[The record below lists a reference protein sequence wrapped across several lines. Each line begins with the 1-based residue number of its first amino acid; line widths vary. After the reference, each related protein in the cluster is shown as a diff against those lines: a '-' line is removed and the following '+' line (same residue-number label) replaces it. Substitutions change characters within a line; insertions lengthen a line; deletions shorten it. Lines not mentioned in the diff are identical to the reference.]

1 MLNQLNVMTM
11 PNWATL
17 SYACITNDEK
27 EAKKLYNAIHDIDKR
42 RNPLA
47 KSDFGRLWLG
57 CFVRQLG
64 GDEKKIHCRGEITDY
79 DIETDNDQYVVK
91 IHQETAWCEM
101 EEVRFLI
108 EKTFPTIKVLYIVE
122 EPGCEIFCTN
132 DAEGR
137 FFPERYLLDGNEV
150 YEYFE
155 TIEQVISYL
164 KKNKGIDITDSDK
177 IDEILD
183 EYNELHE
190 DDDEYLYFHE
200 FTVE

>member
-1 MLNQLNVMTM
+1 M
-11 PNWATL
+11 PNWAEVT
-17 SYACITNDEK
+17 YACITNDEK
-27 EAKKLYNAIHDIDKR
+27 EAKNLYNAIHNIDKR

-57 CFVRQLG
+57 CFVKQLG
-64 GDEKKIHCRGEITDY
+64 DDEKKLCCRGEITDY
-79 DIETDNDQYVVK
+79 EYETLEGEYVVK
-91 IHQETAWCEM
+91 IHQETAWGEQTD
-101 EEVRFLI
+101 VRELI
-108 EKTFPTIKVLYIVE
+108 EKTFPSVKVLYIVE
-122 EPGCEIFCTN
+122 EPGCEIFVTN
-132 DAEGR
+132 DEEGR
-137 FFPERYLLDGNEV
+137 FFPERFALDGSEDH
-150 YEYFE
+150 EYFE
-155 TIEQVISYL
+155 TIDEVISYL